1 MKSVNQNIL
10 ILILLVGVFVTIKDA
25 FYIQAGIG
33 VIALIMTLLSI
44 ICFKKYD
51 EESEE
56 YSKCMIL
63 AVVKSISVLAFVI
76 SFAMAL
82 FSRSV
87 T

>member
-10 ILILLVGVFVTIKDA
+10 IIILLVGVFVTIKDA
-25 FYIQAGIG
+25 FYIQAGVG
-33 VIALIMTLLSI
+33 VVALIMSLLSI
-44 ICFKKYD
+44 FCFKKYD
-51 EESEE
+51 EESKE

-63 AVVKSISVLAFVI
+63 AVVKSITVLAFVF